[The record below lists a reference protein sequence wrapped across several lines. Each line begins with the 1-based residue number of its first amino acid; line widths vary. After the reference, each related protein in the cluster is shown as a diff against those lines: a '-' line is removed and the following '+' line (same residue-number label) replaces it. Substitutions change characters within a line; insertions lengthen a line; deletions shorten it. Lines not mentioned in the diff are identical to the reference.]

1 MEKEMSTEKSIV
13 REDFSS
19 QADNVDPVDDSSCDS
34 IDKESGLATCRVC
47 QCAEPD
53 RRGNVALRFL
63 GISPPSSDIINGKKE
78 VSSKFKVSLTNVGNN
93 SQNRSELMRS
103 EFIEF
108 ISPKGEVFVCTA
120 DVEFGFDNNE
130 DILSELGCAC
140 KSDLALA
147 HYACALKWFINHG
160 SIICEICGH
169 VAKNIRSEDFK
180 KVLVSLKEYE
190 ALRERIVSGEPNHA
204 CHQNPEAVAA
214 IRRQRLSEISL
225 WFNPHN
231 NIAALSLV
239 VSEQPSTSNVVMEEV
254 TSVRTTITEWAV
266 EGIVILLA
274 TGLLT
279 VTLAWFIAPHV
290 GKVPLSG
297 CVIPV
302 FT

>member
-1 MEKEMSTEKSIV
+1 MEKERSSETSV
-13 REDFSS
+13 VCEDFSS
-19 QADNVDPVDDSSCDS
+19 PTANVDPVDDSSCES
-34 IDKESGLATCRVC
+34 IDRESGLATCRVC
-47 QCAEPD
+47 QCTEPD
-53 RRGNVALRFL
+53 RKGNIALRFL
-63 GISPPSSDIINGKKE
+63 GISPPSSDIINGKEE

-130 DILSELGCAC
+130 DNLSELGCAC

-204 CHQNPEAVAA
+204 RHQNPEAVAP

-254 TSVRTTITEWAV
+254 SNVRTTITEWAV

-279 VTLAWFIAPHV
+279 GALAWLIAPHV
-290 GKVPLSG
+290 GKLA
-297 CVIPV
+297 
-302 FT
+302 